1 MLTRA
6 PAPMRAARFLL
17 INALIA
23 VTIGGGFLVLMRLF
37 TGSTL
42 MGVLAGGDILALIAG
57 IAIMA
62 GSAVSLLFFA
72 AIPAFLAASLAGLIA
87 LSRRSD
93 HPHRPAPLGF
103 ARAYELI
110 CYSSGA
116 LLLSLVPCCG
126 MGFGAIWWLVQ
137 SAQAMIG
144 AFESESIYARIL
156 AAVVTVVG
164 FIIGIG
170 CVIAVNVM
178 F

>member
-1 MLTRA
+1 
-6 PAPMRAARFLL
+6 
-17 INALIA
+17 
-23 VTIGGGFLVLMRLF
+23 
-37 TGSTL
+37 
-42 MGVLAGGDILALIAG
+42 
-57 IAIMA
+57 
-62 GSAVSLLFFA
+62 
-72 AIPAFLAASLAGLIA
+72 LAASLAGLIA

-126 MGFGAIWWLVQ
+126 RGFGAIWWLVQ